1 MGAVPRRRPKEMET
15 GMPGG
20 RTRKRALQKRYLCRY
35 VCNESQDGPDRREAR
50 AYRCERSEEA
60 NHSFGRHA
68 SADAIGD
75 WQCVVRIDGLGP
87 HPIFE
92 FGGGVDSLQ
101 ALLVGIGVLR
111 NALKQAPCC
120 LAWRGDSVLHLAGGI
135 PRQTP
140 SEFGEEFERRLEQF
154 VLREQRRTRKFRVKI
169 IRAQMAA
176 EAAEKAA
183 SCLRTSSKRRQRRSD

>member
-1 MGAVPRRRPKEMET
+1 MFATKARMGRIVARRELTDASDPKRRIIASVGTPRRM
-15 GMPGG
+15 
-20 RTRKRALQKRYLCRY
+20 
-35 VCNESQDGPDRREAR
+35 
-50 AYRCERSEEA
+50 RS
-60 NHSFGRHA
+60 
-68 SADAIGD
+68 GD